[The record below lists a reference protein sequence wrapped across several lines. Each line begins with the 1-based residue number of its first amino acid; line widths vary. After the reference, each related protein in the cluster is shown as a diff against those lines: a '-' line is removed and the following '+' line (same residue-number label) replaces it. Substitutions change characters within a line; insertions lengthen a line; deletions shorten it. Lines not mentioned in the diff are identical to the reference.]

1 MAVSLTSPTAAKSP
15 NVPEPRFPYPEN
27 GINASHCWRIKKEMQ
42 PNSCITKQ
50 VNFSSKRTSTAL
62 GARTAV
68 IQLVPPLT
76 IVTTLRRSYSI
87 FIL

>member
-1 MAVSLTSPTAAKSP
+1 
-15 NVPEPRFPYPEN
+15 
-27 GINASHCWRIKKEMQ
+27 MQ

-50 VNFSSKRTSTAL
+50 VTFSSKRTCTAL

-76 IVTTLRRSYSI
+76 IVTTLRWSVIAFLFYRRGT
-87 FIL
+87 